1 MEIDIL
7 ELGQTDL
14 STSDYAIKNLDE
26 LPDFTKFVLFCGGK
40 KVGSTGNFVTIT
52 GKPKTRKTAFAH
64 AILSS
69 AIGGGER
76 LGFGV
81 RLPKDK
87 TDIVLIDTE
96 QDKTDILNSLQRL
109 KRQAG
114 LSDFKKCKQFK
125 VYSVNTMQPES
136 IIKFIGKLLSEN
148 KKIGF
153 VCIDGLLDLINDMN
167 DIRES
172 RTLLHQLKMWAV
184 NYDTFF
190 LTILHQ
196 SKSSGFSIGH
206 LGSFCDRKAQ
216 AVLSVEKNKDESTST
231 INATMMRSDANF
243 NDITIQYDRI
253 NQCYELVS

>member
-7 ELGQTDL
+7 ELGQNDL
-14 STSDYAIKNLDE
+14 PTSDYIINDLDE
-26 LPDFTKFVLFCGGK
+26 LPDFTKFVLYCGGK
-40 KVGSTGNFVTIT
+40 KVGSTGNFVAIT

-81 RLPKDK
+81 RLPQGKP
-87 TDIVLIDTE
+87 DIILIDTE
-96 QDKTDILNSLQRL
+96 QDKNDILNSLQRL
-109 KRQAG
+109 KKQAG
-114 LSDFKKCKQFK
+114 LNDFKKSKQFK
-125 VYSVNTMQPES
+125 VYSVNTMQPED

-167 DIRES
+167 DIKES
-172 RTLLHQLKMWAV
+172 RNLLHQLKMWAV
-184 NYDTFF
+184 NYETFF

-216 AVLSVEKNKDESTST
+216 AILSVEKNKDETTST
-231 INATMMRSDANF
+231 CSAAMLRSDANF
-243 NDITIQYDRI
+243 NDITIQFNRV
-253 NQCYELVS
+253 NQCYEQVI